1 MNVKKHLGWIIAG
14 AVVVIL
20 LLWCVTG
27 YNGLVSMDEQV
38 AGKWANVETQ
48 YQRRADLIPNLVN
61 TVKGYATHEQ
71 ETLEGVIEAR
81 SKATQIKVDASELTP
96 ERLAQFQRAQGELT
110 AALGKLLAIREQY
123 PDLKANQNF
132 LELQSQLEGTEN
144 RITVARKDFN
154 DAAKAYNVAIRRFPK
169 TYSPAC
175 SDSTKVVLRGR
186 ERGREGTRGE
196 ILTIG
201 DETTH
206 AVSHIGIRHRR
217 GCLGTGTRQGL
228 HRRDSAQRARA

>member
-71 ETLEGVIEAR
+71 ETLEGVIKAR

-169 TYSPAC
+169 N
-175 SDSTKVVLRGR
+175 
-186 ERGREGTRGE
+186 
-196 ILTIG
+196 IL
-201 DETTH
+201 
-206 AVSHIGIRHRR
+206 A
-217 GCLGTGTRQGL
+217 GL
-228 HRRDSAQRARA
+228 FGFDKKSYFEAESGAEKAPEVKF